1 MTAFDNPVR
10 GPVCAASNYSVLRLA
25 AALVNAQQRGSVS
38 CVALQVH
45 YNPVHRNERE
55 GDLAALCHREGLS
68 CIAYSAL
75 ADGFLTGKYR
85 PGQALPASKR
95 AEDAAAYL
103 TDSGLAVL
111 GALDSGRVER
121 GADRGGGAGLAGR
134 PAHGGRTASQCQDPQ
149 TASRPPASA
158 GPETLGR

>member
-1 MTAFDNPVR
+1 MCRVELLGAPAR
-10 GPVCAASNYSVLRLA
+10 GCPRQRA
-25 AALVNAQQRGSVS
+25 AAGLSELCGTPG
-38 CVALQVH
+38 ALQ
-45 YNPVHRNERE
+45 PVHRNERE

-85 PGQALPASKR
+85 PGQALPPSKR

-134 PAHGGRTASQCQDPQ
+134 PTHGGRTASQCQDPQ
-149 TASRPPASA
+149 PASRPPASA
-158 GPETLGR
+158 